1 MFFLSRE
8 FLSRYLYVYTLIS
21 KTSFSKLLLDFLTR
35 KLLLEITCIDGWATQ
50 LIFQML
56 ARDQMTLPRK
66 KAKKASRKDEQP
78 WRGNNV
84 GRK

>member
-66 KAKKASRKDEQP
+66 KAKKDDQ
-78 WRGNNV
+78 
-84 GRK
+84 